1 MCIRIDVLN
10 VYSFYYVMKGRIKM
24 GNKEFIEKCKE
35 IVKQYAM
42 EHLDKSE
49 EIPNFDVYVVWG
61 VKALQNHKALLS
73 TSLKDGMYYELTY
86 NGDKKEL
93 YFDAYK
99 KFENKCIRLD

>member
-49 EIPNFDVYVVWG
+49 EIPNF
-61 VKALQNHKALLS
+61 
-73 TSLKDGMYYELTY
+73 MYMLCGELRH
-86 NGDKKEL
+86 
-93 YFDAYK
+93 YK
-99 KFENKCIRLD
+99 ITKHY